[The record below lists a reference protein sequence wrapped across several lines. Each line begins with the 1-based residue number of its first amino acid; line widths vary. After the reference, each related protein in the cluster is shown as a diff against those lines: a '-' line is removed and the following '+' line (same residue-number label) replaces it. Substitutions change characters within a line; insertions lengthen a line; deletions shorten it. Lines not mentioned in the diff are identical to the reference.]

1 MNLKFKQIFKNED
14 AQKEFEE
21 NGFCILKLD
30 NLKIIEEIIIAKNN
44 FFTSID
50 DGFFLSHYNNN
61 KAKNQ
66 EISNKLIKLSKVEL
80 SNQFIDFEPI
90 VAHFILKKGNHHETF
105 NLHQDWSYVDE
116 NIDLP
121 IQVWIPLQETNKE
134 NGGLFI
140 LPESHK
146 NFNPRSAYFGISM
159 HEATEIEKEKL
170 LAISLKLGEFVC
182 YHPGVFHGSFENKTN
197 LDRNAV
203 LIALSHKNADLFY
216 FDKPSNEFEQYNK
229 KVIQKDFFLADHF
242 NIQNNLIKL

>member
-1 MNLKFKQIFKNED
+1 MEVKN
-14 AQKEFEE
+14 
-21 NGFCILKLD
+21 
-30 NLKIIEEIIIAKNN
+30 KIIEEIIIAKNN
-44 FFTSID
+44 FFTSFD

-61 KAKNQ
+61 RAKNQ
-66 EISNKLIKLSKVEL
+66 EISNKLIELSKVEL
-80 SNQFIDFEPI
+80 SNQFIDYEPI
-90 VAHFILKKGNHHETF
+90 VAHFILKKGNHQETF

-146 NFNPRSAYFGISM
+146 NFNPRSAYFGINM
-159 HEATEIEKEKL
+159 HEATEIEKKKL
-170 LAISLKLGEFVC
+170 IAINLKLGEFVC

-203 LIALSHKNADLFY
+203 LIALSHQKCNLLY
-216 FDKPSNEFEQYNK
+216 FDKPSNNLQSYNK

>member
-1 MNLKFKQIFKNED
+1 MNLKFKQIFKNEV
-14 AQKEFEE
+14 AQKEIEE
-21 NGFCILKLD
+21 NGFCVLKLD
-30 NLKIIEEIIIAKNN
+30 NLKLIEEIIIAKNN
-44 FFTSID
+44 FFTCID

-66 EISNKLIKLSKVEL
+66 EISNKLIELSKVEL
-80 SNQFIDFEPI
+80 SNHFIDFEPI
-90 VAHFILKKGNHHETF
+90 VAHFILKKRNHHETF

-146 NFNPRSAYFGISM
+146 NFNPRSAYFGINM

-170 LAISLKLGEFVC
+170 LAINLKLGEFVC
-182 YHPGVFHGSFENKTN
+182 YHPGVFHGSFENKTK

-203 LIALSHKNADLFY
+203 LIALSHKSADLFY
-216 FDKPSNEFEQYNK
+216 FEKPSNEFEQYNK